1 MLLVSLHENQFFLF
15 DIRKNGHHA
24 QTYKANKQNKTVKQN
39 TGIMTGI
46 NITFMVIWQEM
57 QAIAYLA
64 FPNSPLSVV
73 PKCSY
78 SDEAEPIKH
87 GIITSKS

>member
-1 MLLVSLHENQFFLF
+1 
-15 DIRKNGHHA
+15 
-24 QTYKANKQNKTVKQN
+24 
-39 TGIMTGI
+39 MTGI